1 MKYSKKII
9 QVLSEVLIIP
19 VKNLSSETNS
29 ENEPKWDSIAHVR
42 VILEIEKKFK
52 IKIDTKYS
60 FINNLDF
67 ILPNFILFIP
77 INYFW

>member
-9 QVLSEVLIIP
+9 QILSEVLIIP

-52 IKIDTKYS
+52 IKIDTNTLEELRSVRNINKYLENKA
-60 FINNLDF
+60 I
-67 ILPNFILFIP
+67 
-77 INYFW
+77 

>member
-52 IKIDTKYS
+52 IKIDTNTLEELRSVRNINKYLENKA
-60 FINNLDF
+60 I
-67 ILPNFILFIP
+67 
-77 INYFW
+77 

>member
-9 QVLSEVLIIP
+9 QILSEVLIIP
-19 VKNLSSETNS
+19 IKNLSSETSS

-52 IKIDTKYS
+52 TKIDTNILEELRSVRNINKYLEDK
-60 FINNLDF
+60 I
-67 ILPNFILFIP
+67 I
-77 INYFW
+77 

>member
-9 QVLSEVLIIP
+9 QILSEVLIIP
-19 VKNLSSETNS
+19 GKNLSSETNS

-52 IKIDTKYS
+52 IKIDTNTLEELRSVRNINKYLENKT
-60 FINNLDF
+60 I
-67 ILPNFILFIP
+67 
-77 INYFW
+77 